1 MSLTTR
7 QLFLQSLAQT
17 SSQPLAL
24 EVVSANG
31 LELLGSNGEKWLDLI
46 SGISVSSVGHSNPDV
61 LSAIHD
67 QASKFMH
74 LMVYGELA
82 LSPQVNFANALLD
95 LLPASLNNC
104 YFVNSGSEAIEGAMK
119 LAKRFTGRSDMVAF
133 NDAYHGSTQGALSI
147 IGSEYFR
154 RSFRPLLPGVTHID
168 FDDEQQ
174 LGLINSQTA
183 CVVME
188 MVRGEAGAVVPTAGF
203 VKKVHDR
210 CKHVGA
216 LFVVD
221 EIQSGFYR
229 TGPFMAFMD
238 EGVEPDILVIGK
250 AMGGGM
256 PLGAFIAS
264 NKIMSSLMDHPVLG
278 HITTFGGHPVC
289 CAAGSASLNV
299 LSKIGTDRIAYLGQ
313 LFKSKLVHPQIKSVS
328 GKGLLLGV
336 DLGTEVFNRSVVNEC
351 ISRGVLTDWFLFA
364 PHKLR
369 IAPPLIISEEQVD
382 WACDVI
388 LESID
393 VVSSKSQLP

>member
-7 QLFLQSLAQT
+7 QLFLQTMAQT

-24 EVVSANG
+24 EVVSASG
-31 LELLGSNGEKWLDLI
+31 LELLGSNGEKWMDLI
-46 SGISVSSVGHSNPDV
+46 SGISVSSVGHSNPEV
-61 LSAIHD
+61 LNAIHE
-67 QASKFMH
+67 QASKYMH

-82 LSPQVNFANALLD
+82 LSPQVNFAKALLE
-95 LLPASLNNC
+95 LLPAPLDNC

-119 LAKRFTGRSDMVAF
+119 LAKRYTGRADIVAF

-154 RSFRPLLPGVTHID
+154 RSFRPLLPGVNHLD
-168 FDDEQQ
+168 FDDERQ
-174 LGLINSQTA
+174 LELINSQTA

-188 MVRGEAGAVVPTAGF
+188 MVRGEAGAVSPASGF

-238 EGVEPDILVIGK
+238 EDVVPDILVVGK

-256 PLGAFIAS
+256 PLGAFISS
-264 NKIMSSLMDHPVLG
+264 NRIMSTLMDNPVLG

-289 CAAGSASLNV
+289 CAAGNASLSV
-299 LSKIGTDRIAYLGQ
+299 LSKIGSERIVKLGQ
-313 LFKSKLVHPQIKSVS
+313 LFKSKLTHPLVKSVS

-336 DLGTEVFNRSVVNEC
+336 DLGTEAFNRAVVNEC

-369 IAPPLIISEEQVD
+369 IAPPLIINEEQVEH
-382 WACDVI
+382 ACAII

-393 VVSSKSQLP
+393 AVSLKSQLP